1 MRSIAYMYLA
11 ALFTLTLMTN
21 EVIAQSYPDKPIR
34 MIVPFSPGGGVD
46 LIGRTI
52 AQKMQET
59 WGQAVI
65 IDNRGGGGGNI
76 GTDMVAKAP
85 ADGYTLL
92 MGYVGNLAINP
103 WLFASCLTMR

>member
-1 MRSIAYMYLA
+1 MRSISYTYLA

-21 EVIAQSYPDKPIR
+21 EVIAQNYPDKPIR

-59 WGQAVI
+59 WGLSLI
-65 IDNRGGGGGNI
+65 HI
-76 GTDMVAKAP
+76 
-85 ADGYTLL
+85 
-92 MGYVGNLAINP
+92 
-103 WLFASCLTMR
+103 